1 MTTVA
6 LAVGLNLKEF
16 TAPLAV
22 NVAAVAVMFK
32 LSVESI
38 APFNATVE

>member
-1 MTTVA
+1 VA
-6 LAVGLNLKEF
+6 FAVGLNRREF

-22 NVAAVAVMFK
+22 NVDAVAVMFK
-32 LSVESI
+32 LNVESI